1 MDVKTCWWIYWKKT
15 QNELY
20 MCSNNSETVIEV
32 ITLYKN
38 E

>member
-1 MDVKTCWWIYWKKT
+1 MNLLKKT
-15 QNELY
+15 QNKLY
-20 MCSNNSETVIEV
+20 MCSNNSKTVIEV